1 MEELR
6 KLEEVQRTLTFIQSR
21 GITTTS
27 SDDSNCFLSKLTLLL
42 VQPCGELDLENK
54 CALVSEYMPKISA
67 AILDEASSNLTRKG
81 YEENC
86 VENSLPLDFG
96 HKSESGPLQ
105 TDFEEIAM
113 VGLDA
118 MQRANSTLE
127 DFCRSYFMFHG
138 MDINKPQSVFQYL
151 PMLSF
156 VESYIY
162 QLDDLNE
169 KTVQA
174 SSSEMTISE
183 RGAAVEGHRKIS
195 QFSNVFKS
203 DPFRPLECL
212 LESHVLLTKRMQDEF
227 KCGEEYWALE
237 RKLCHALKNKMQIS
251 VEDAIKAIH
260 LKSFDYRVLNLLLY
274 QLRGEKVNELHME
287 FLSVSEFLVEVADD
301 LFDYEEDVLENNFN
315 ILRMF
320 VRIYGASA
328 PTVLAK
334 YITEA
339 EEKYNQVLKA
349 LDPQLSMHYQR
360 RCVEATKEGGNMSGH
375 PLGTWSIPPLILD
388 EEFYQ
393 SSLLDTK

>member
-6 KLEEVQRTLTFIQSR
+6 KLEEVQRTLTLMQSR

-27 SDDSNCFLSKLTLLL
+27 SNEDCSCFLSKLTLLL
-42 VQPCGELDLENK
+42 VQPCGELDLEKK
-54 CALVSEYMPKISA
+54 CSLVSEYMPRISA
-67 AILDEASSNLTRKG
+67 AILDEACNRLNCKG
-81 YEENC
+81 YEEIMLKTLSQSLVNC
-86 VENSLPLDFG
+86 KLIP
-96 HKSESGPLQ
+96 
-105 TDFEEIAM
+105 EEIAM

-138 MDINKPQSVFQYL
+138 MDYKQTTISIPISAYAFIYRKLHLSV
-151 PMLSF
+151 
-156 VESYIY
+156 E
-162 QLDDLNE
+162 
-169 KTVQA
+169 A
-174 SSSEMTISE
+174 SSSEMAILE
-183 RGAAVEGHRKIS
+183 RGTEAEGHRKIS
-195 QFSNVFKS
+195 EFSNVFET

-212 LESHVLLTKRMQDEF
+212 FECHGLLTKRMQDEF
-227 KCGEEYWALE
+227 KSGEEYWALE
-237 RKLCHALKNKMQIS
+237 RKLCYALKNKMQIS
-251 VEDAIKAIH
+251 VDDAIKAIH

-274 QLRGEKVNELHME
+274 QLRGEKINELHME

-328 PTVLAK
+328 PTMLAK

-349 LDPQLSMHYQR
+349 LDPQLSLHYQR

-388 EEFYQ
+388 EEFYR